1 MTAENYA
8 GTQEALK
15 GSPELRRV
23 AIEKCVAETNFPAAV
38 RREAAFTMKVRDDA
52 NLMKTFCTRL
62 VAGMASGRLA
72 YEDLYSTRDTL
83 PPKLVRVLQQ
93 R

>member
-1 MTAENYA
+1 MTAQDYA
-8 GTQEALK
+8 GVQEALK
-15 GSPELRRV
+15 GSPQLQREAV
-23 AIEKCVAETNFPAAV
+23 EKCLRETNFPPST
-38 RREAAFTMKVRDDA
+38 RREAAFTMKVRDDD

-62 VAGMASGRLA
+62 VAGMASGQIA
-72 YEDLYSTRDTL
+72 YEDLHSTRDTL